1 MLCPPSINLFVFA
14 LHFHAHYR
22 HYTTHPTT
30 PHYTILYTMP
40 CYILYNTK
48 LGRRDDEIV
57 SIESFERFASFCFL
71 HFCNVHSLE
80 TPIRSKLEISRKSKA
95 KKKNILAVARCV
107 CAMRAREFCFS
118 HHLQ

>member
-1 MLCPPSINLFVFA
+1 ML
-14 LHFHAHYR
+14 
-22 HYTTHPTT
+22 
-30 PHYTILYTMP
+30 
-40 CYILYNTK
+40 YILYNAK

-57 SIESFERFASFCFL
+57 SIESFKRFASFCFL

-80 TPIRSKLEISRKSKA
+80 TPIRSKLEISRKSKER

-107 CAMRAREFCFS
+107 CAMLGREFCFS